1 MLGKGAEKSLMSGK
15 VYILKGGR
23 FIVFYIILIAIIFI
37 TDFKIKE
44 FIEEKKEMHK
54 SEEILNGKIILEKYH
69 NKGAM
74 LNFLENNVHLVK
86 VISLTLFG
94 ILLLFFAYLL
104 PKKDNRIMKLALS
117 FIIGGAFSN
126 IYDRV
131 KRGYVVDYFSFKFLK
146 KVVFNISD
154 ICIFAGSFI
163 IVLLSIFKK
172 K

>member
-1 MLGKGAEKSLMSGK
+1 MLSKGAEKSLISGK

-23 FIVFYIILIAIIFI
+23 FIMFYMILIAIIFI

-54 SEEILNGKIILEKYH
+54 SEEILNGKIIIERYH
-69 NKGAM
+69 NKGVM

-86 VISLTLFG
+86 VVSLSLFG
-94 ILLLFFAYLL
+94 ILLLFFATLL
-104 PKKDNRIMKLALS
+104 PRKENRIMKLALS
-117 FIIGGAFSN
+117 FIIGGASNN

-154 ICIFAGSFI
+154 ICIFVGSFI
-163 IVLLSIFKK
+163 IILLSIFKRK
-172 K
+172 